1 MRAATNRI
9 RKQLRA
15 LPDSEKLVLVDA
27 ILSELDK
34 PDPAV
39 DRLWARE
46 AERRWKDYKSGKVKA
61 VPASQVLGRFG
72 PR

>member
-1 MRAATNRI
+1 MWAATSKI
-9 RKQLRA
+9 KKQVRG
-15 LPDSEKLVLVDA
+15 LPDSERLVLIDA

-39 DRLWARE
+39 DRVWVRE
-46 AERRWKDYKSGKVKA
+46 AERRWKAYKSGKLKA
-61 VPASQVLGRFG
+61 VPASEVLGRFR